1 MGGNSLARISHRWEN
16 EYLNLNQQ
24 GDSGMITFSKQQL
37 KIPRLQRPVYLV
49 TAGQSKYDRA
59 FPDKRTEEL
68 CIDAFTMAAKLL
80 DISPAE
86 LKRSI
91 HSCYYGHF
99 ADHFGDQLL
108 GESVIHDRLGLDPL
122 GNVGVK
128 TGGAT
133 GGSTLWEGLKAVASG
148 YSDCVLVMG
157 WERMDEVPT
166 DEGNFLISCAADKD
180 WESPLGH
187 IYTGYYAVMAQR
199 YWQIFGKSEESFRRT
214 LAEIAVKHHG
224 YARFNPFAQSPM
236 KITVDD
242 VLNSPVVAY
251 PLRAL
256 DCCLM
261 SVGAACAILCDEETA
276 TQLTANSKNK
286 PLRIYVAAGSHTLR
300 PADRLDMAIPLLPN
314 ETADQYKDL
323 GERFPG
329 GDRYPGFT
337 GFLAARIA
345 AYYGY
350 GMAGITDPTEDL
362 DLVELHDAFTISDV
376 QTYEDIGIRP
386 YGYGRDYVESGDC
399 YHINPHTGEPGKL
412 PSNLSGG
419 LIGCMHSVGATGIM
433 QTFEVASHIWNR
445 WEELHGDDKLWQKF
459 DRVKPED
466 WTNLQVKGAK
476 RGMAISHAGVG
487 SHVTSTIL
495 MDPDHL
501 IKKDA

>member
-1 MGGNSLARISHRWEN
+1 
-16 EYLNLNQQ
+16 
-24 GDSGMITFSKQQL
+24 MIRFSKQQL
-37 KIPRLQRPVYLV
+37 KIPKLQRPVYLV
-49 TAGQSKYDRA
+49 SAGQSKFDRA
-59 FPDKRTEEL
+59 FPDRRTEEL
-68 CIDAFTMAAKLL
+68 CIDAFTMAAKMLNM
-80 DISPAE
+80 SPAE
-86 LKRSI
+86 LKKYI
-91 HSCYYGHF
+91 HTCYYGHF

-133 GGSTLWEGLKAVASG
+133 GGSTIWEGLKAVASG

-180 WESPLGH
+180 WEAPLGH

-199 YWQIFGKSEESFRRT
+199 YWQIFGKAEDSFRRT

-224 YARFNPFAQSPM
+224 YARFNPYAQSPM
-236 KITVDD
+236 KLTVED
-242 VLNSPVVAY
+242 VLNSPVVAE

-261 SVGAACAILCDEETA
+261 SVGAACTILCDEDTA
-276 TQLTANSKNK
+276 DKLTGSAPHK
-286 PLRIYVAAGSHTLR
+286 PLRIYCSAGSHTLR
-300 PADRLDMAIPLLPN
+300 PADRLDMEIPLLPN
-314 ETADQYKDL
+314 ETSDQYDDL

-337 GFLAARIA
+337 GFLAARMA
-345 AYYGY
+345 AYYAY

-362 DLVELHDAFTISDV
+362 DVVELHDAFTISDV

-399 YHINPHTGEPGKL
+399 YHTNPHTGAPGKL

-419 LIGCMHSVGATGIM
+419 LIGCMHAVGATGIM
-433 QTFEVASHIWNR
+433 QTFEIATQLWNR
-445 WEELHGDDKLWQKF
+445 WEEVHGDETVWKEF
-459 DRVKPED
+459 DREKPSD
-466 WTNLQVKGAK
+466 WTNLQVKDAK
-476 RGMAISHAGVG
+476 RALAISHAGVG
-487 SHVTSTIL
+487 SHVTATVL
-495 MDPDHL
+495 ADPDHL
-501 IKKDA
+501 LAQD

>member
-1 MGGNSLARISHRWEN
+1 
-16 EYLNLNQQ
+16 
-24 GDSGMITFSKQQL
+24 MITFSQQQL
-37 KIPRLQRPVYLV
+37 KIPALQRPVYMV

-68 CIDAFTMAAKLL
+68 CIEAFTMAAGLL
-80 DISPAE
+80 DMSPAE
-86 LKRSI
+86 LKSYI

-133 GGSTLWEGLKAVASG
+133 GGSTLWEGMKAVASG

-199 YWQIFGKSEESFRRT
+199 YWQIFGKAEESFRRT
-214 LAEIAVKHHG
+214 LAEISVKHHG
-224 YARFNPFAQSPM
+224 YARFNPFAQAPM
-236 KITVDD
+236 DITVDD

-261 SVGAACAILCDEETA
+261 SVGAACTILCDEETA
-276 TQLTANSKNK
+276 SKLTQNSQNK
-286 PLRIYVAAGSHTLR
+286 PLRGFVSAGSHTLR
-300 PADRLDMAIPLLPN
+300 PADRLDMDIPLLPN

-337 GFLAARIA
+337 GFLAARMA
-345 AYYGY
+345 AYYAY
-350 GMAGITDPTEDL
+350 GMAGVTDPTEDL
-362 DLVELHDAFTISDV
+362 DVVELHDAFTISDV

-399 YHINPHTGEPGKL
+399 YHTNPKTGKPGKL

-433 QTFEVASHIWNR
+433 QAFEIALHIWNR
-445 WEELHGDDKLWQKF
+445 WEELHGDEKIWKKF
-459 DRVKPED
+459 DREKPSD
-466 WTNLQVKGAK
+466 WTNLQVENAR

-501 IKKDA
+501 IK

>member
-1 MGGNSLARISHRWEN
+1 
-16 EYLNLNQQ
+16 
-24 GDSGMITFSKQQL
+24 MIKFSKQQL
-37 KIPRLQRPVYLV
+37 KIPQLQRPVYMV
-49 TAGQSKYDRA
+49 TAGQSKFDRA

-80 DISPAE
+80 DLSPAE
-86 LKRSI
+86 LKKHI

-122 GNVGVK
+122 GNVGIK

-214 LAEIAVKHHG
+214 LAEISVKHHG

-236 KITVDD
+236 HITVDD

-261 SVGAACAILCDEETA
+261 SVGAACTILCDEETA
-276 TQLTANSKNK
+276 DTLTKNSVNK
-286 PLRIYVAAGSHTLR
+286 PLRVWVSAGSHTLR
-300 PADRLDMAIPLLPN
+300 PADRLHMDIPLLPN

-323 GERFPG
+323 GQRFPG
-329 GDRYPGFT
+329 ANRYPGFT
-337 GFLAARIA
+337 GFLAARVA
-345 AYYGY
+345 AHYAY

-362 DLVELHDAFTISDV
+362 DVIELHDAFTISDV
-376 QTYEDIGIRP
+376 QSYEDFGIRP

-399 YHINPHTGEPGKL
+399 YHTNPHTGNPGKL

-419 LIGCMHSVGATGIM
+419 LLGCMHSVGATGIM
-433 QTFEVASHIWNR
+433 QAFEIALHIWNR
-445 WEELHGDDKLWQKF
+445 WEELHGDDTIWQGF
-459 DRVKPED
+459 NREKPAD
-466 WTNLQVKGAK
+466 WTSLQVVGAK
-476 RGMAISHAGVG
+476 RGMAVSHAGVG
-487 SHVTSTIL
+487 SHVTATVL

-501 IKKDA
+501 IQEV

>member
-1 MGGNSLARISHRWEN
+1 
-16 EYLNLNQQ
+16 
-24 GDSGMITFSKQQL
+24 MITFSKQQL
-37 KIPRLQRPVYLV
+37 KIPKLQRPVYLV
-49 TAGQSKYDRA
+49 TAGQSKFDRA

-68 CIDAFTMAAKLL
+68 CIEAFTMAAGLL

-86 LKRSI
+86 LKRFI

-199 YWQIFGKSEESFRRT
+199 YWQIFGKSEDSFRRT

-236 KITVDD
+236 KITVED

-261 SVGAACAILCDEETA
+261 SVGAACAILCDEDTA
-276 TQLTANSKNK
+276 LQLSKNGKQK

-300 PADRLDMAIPLLPN
+300 PADRLHMDIPLLPN
-314 ETADQYKDL
+314 ETADQYRDL

-350 GMAGITDPTEDL
+350 GMAGVTDPSEDL

-376 QTYEDIGIRP
+376 QTYEDVGIRP

-399 YHINPHTGEPGKL
+399 YHTNPHTGQPGKL

-445 WEELHGDDKLWQKF
+445 WEELHGDEKIWQQF
-459 DRVKPED
+459 GRQKPAD
-466 WTNLQVKGAK
+466 WTNLQVQGAK

-501 IKKDA
+501 LKKDA